1 MDIAELNQKHAIAN
15 HVAFRE
21 IADGMP
27 AAEISNAHAKAGI
40 ALQGAHLYAWQ
51 PDGHEPVIWLSE
63 FAKFAPG
70 KSLRGGIPVC
80 WPWFGPHDSDSKLPA
95 HGYARTSMWDVVET
109 AALPDGSTQI
119 RFELA
124 QTNQMREQ
132 WPHAASV
139 QLQISVGRTLQVS
152 LITANTGDSPFTLG
166 EALHTYF
173 RIGDVSN
180 VAIRGLDGCSYID
193 KVADAAHQVQ
203 HGDIVID
210 NEVDRVYLDT
220 DADCII
226 EDRGLKRAIR
236 IAKQGS
242 HSTVVWNPWI
252 EKAEKMGDLGE
263 DGYRAMVCVESA
275 NALDNVVSIAP
286 NETHHLSVIYSV
298 EPLD

>member
-1 MDIAELNQKHAIAN
+1 M
-15 HVAFRE
+15 
-21 IADGMP
+21 
-27 AAEISNAHAKAGI
+27 
-40 ALQGAHLYAWQ
+40 
-51 PDGHEPVIWLSE
+51 
-63 FAKFAPG
+63 
-70 KSLRGGIPVC
+70 
-80 WPWFGPHDSDSKLPA
+80 
-95 HGYARTSMWDVVET
+95 
-109 AALPDGSTQI
+109 
-119 RFELA
+119 
-124 QTNQMREQ
+124 
-132 WPHAASV
+132 
-139 QLQISVGRTLQVS
+139 
-152 LITANTGDSPFTLG
+152 
-166 EALHTYF
+166 
-173 RIGDVSN
+173 
-180 VAIRGLDGCSYID
+180 
-193 KVADAAHQVQ
+193 Q